1 MLSPA
6 ALRSASHFAR
16 RAGGDRKGVAAVE
29 FALIAPLL
37 ILLYF
42 GLSEVTSAVIASRHA
57 NHATSTLGDLVSQ
70 CANINDTDLSNMWA
84 ATPDIIAPL
93 PVSTTNFS
101 QRVTSI
107 IVNSSNATVVGWSNS
122 PPIPTSQA
130 NLAPLKP
137 GSAITPP
144 PNLVNTS
151 TPGDSVI
158 MAETTYSFSFPV
170 NILSSLLTFNDVA
183 YFKPRKSTQVT
194 YTGSTSNGGSGT
206 NTSCYSS

>member
-1 MLSPA
+1 MSRLV
-6 ALRSASHFAR
+6 RH
-16 RAGGDRKGVAAVE
+16 AGEDDQGVAAVE

-42 GLSEVTSAVIASRHA
+42 GLSEVTSAVIANRHA
-57 NHATSTLGDLVSQ
+57 NHATSSLGDLVSQ

-93 PVSTTNFS
+93 PVSPTIFS
-101 QRVTSI
+101 QRITSV
-107 IVNSSNATVVGWSNS
+107 IVNSSGATQVAWSRS

-130 NLAPLKP
+130 NLPPYAQQAPMTL
-137 GSAITPP
+137 P

-170 NILSSLLTFNDVA
+170 NILSSLLTFNDVS

-194 YTGSTSNGGSGT
+194 YTGAAANGGSGT